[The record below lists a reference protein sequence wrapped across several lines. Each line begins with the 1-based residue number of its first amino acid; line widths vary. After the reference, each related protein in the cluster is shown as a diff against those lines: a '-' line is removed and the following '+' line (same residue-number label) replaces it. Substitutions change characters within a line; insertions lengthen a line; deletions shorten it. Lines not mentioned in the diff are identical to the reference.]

1 MIEKIDIGTERYIIN
16 RFVSMPKLFDELNID
31 YNLQSSMYCPF
42 HENERTPA
50 AKLYKDEEGYR
61 LWCFS
66 EGRMFGAWDIYKD
79 YLPEINTNKL
89 ALMIL
94 NRLPE
99 DKQKGVLESIGVEFD
114 STQEIGYIEALK
126 EFRKGNINMVQLKKF
141 IASSFIDD

>member
-16 RFVSMPKLFDELNID
+16 RFISMPKLFDELDID
-31 YNLQSSMYCPF
+31 YNLQSSMCCPF
-42 HENERTPA
+42 HDNFRTPA
-50 AKLYKDEEGYR
+50 AKLYKDDEGYR

-66 EGRMFGAWDIYKD
+66 EGRMFGAWDIYKN
-79 YLPEINTNKL
+79 YMPEINTNQL

-99 DKQKGVLESIGVEFD
+99 NKQREVLEGIGVEFD
-114 STQEIGYIEALK
+114 STQEIRYIEALK
-126 EFRKGNINMVQLKKF
+126 EFRKGNINMNQLKKF

>member
-1 MIEKIDIGTERYIIN
+1 MK
-16 RFVSMPKLFDELNID
+16 S
-31 YNLQSSMYCPF
+31 F

-50 AKLYKDEEGYR
+50 AKLYKNNEGYR

-66 EGRMFGAWDIYKD
+66 EGKMYGAWDIYKN
-79 YLPEINTNKL
+79 YIPEINTNRL

-99 DKQKGVLESIGVEFD
+99 DKQRGVLESIGVEFD

-126 EFRKGNINMVQLKKF
+126 EFKKGHINMVQLKKF